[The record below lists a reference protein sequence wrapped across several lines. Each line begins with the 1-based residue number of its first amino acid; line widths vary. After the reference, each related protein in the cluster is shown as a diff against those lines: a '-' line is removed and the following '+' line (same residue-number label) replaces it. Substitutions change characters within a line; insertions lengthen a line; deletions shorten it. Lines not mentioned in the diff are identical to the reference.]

1 MKMAKQYPMTKY
13 DLSILIPAR
22 NEMFLART
30 IQDIL
35 ENIEGNTEIITV
47 LDGAWADPGIPD
59 NDRVTIVYLPESVG
73 QRAATNIACK
83 LSSAKYVMKADAH
96 TAWDKGFDVK
106 MMEDMQDDWTMVPV
120 MRNLHAFDW
129 VCEDGHRRYQGPS
142 GPCKDCGKETTRDVV
157 WIAKKSPQ
165 STAYRFDTEMHFQYH
180 GEWKKKQQGDL
191 VETPSLQGSAFM
203 CTREKY
209 WELELSEESL
219 GSWGQ
224 QGVEVAMK
232 TWLSGGRVIVNKR
245 TWYAH
250 MFRTQ
255 GGDFSFPYPQRPMSE
270 IVATREKTRELF
282 VNGTWPKAKHDF
294 AWYLDK
300 FKPLP
305 GWHDNTVDKNIGD
318 MEIPDDTRKGI
329 IFFTDNRLNLKI
341 AHAVQKQLK
350 RIGLPIISSSLK
362 PMTFG
367 DKNVVID
374 AERGYHTYFKQI
386 VAALETSTAEIV
398 FFCEHDVLYPPEH
411 FEFTP
416 PTKDKFYY
424 NQNWVKMDWE
434 TKNAVSWEADQV
446 SGLVCYRELALDHYR
461 KVLAAFNPETFK
473 RSFEP
478 GSGKN
483 SEAWMSKV
491 PYLDIRQP
499 NALTKSKWSLADFRD
514 KSTAKNFRQTNCPE
528 WALPLIP

>member
-1 MKMAKQYPMTKY
+1 MPKY

-35 ENIEGNTEIITV
+35 ENSSERTEVIAV
-47 LDGAWADPGIPD
+47 LDGAWADPQVPD
-59 NDRVTIVYLPESVG
+59 HDRVTLVYLPESVG
-73 QRAATNIACK
+73 QRAATNLACR
-83 LSSAKYVMKADAH
+83 LSKAKYVMKADAH
-96 TAWDKGFDVK
+96 TAWDKDFDTK
-106 MMEDMQDDWTMVPV
+106 MIEAMEEAGDDVTMVPV
-120 MRNLHAFDW
+120 MRNLHAFNW
-129 VCEDGHRRYQGPS
+129 VCPDGHTRYQGPS
-142 GPCKDCGKETTRDVV
+142 GPCNECGKPTERDVV
-157 WIAKKSPQ
+157 WIPKPSPQ

-180 GEWKKKQQGDL
+180 GEWKKKQEGEL

-209 WELELSEESL
+209 WELNLSDEAL

-232 TWLSGGRVIVNKR
+232 TWLSGGRVLVNKR

-255 GGDFSFPYPQRPMSE
+255 GGDFSFPYPQRPYSE
-270 IVATREKTRELF
+270 IVATREKTRDLF
-282 VNGTWPKAKHDF
+282 VNGKWDKAKHTF
-294 AWYLDK
+294 QWYLDK

-318 MEIPDDTRKGI
+318 MEIPDDNKKGI

-350 RIGLPIISSSLK
+350 KIGLPIISSSLK

-374 AERGYHTYFKQI
+374 GERGYHTYFKQI

-416 PTKDKFYY
+416 PDDKFYY
-424 NQNWVKMDWE
+424 NQNWIKAEWKDGW
-434 TKNAVSWEADQV
+434 TGRAVAWDADQV
-446 SGLVCYRELALDHYR
+446 SGLVVNRETALAHYKKILDN
-461 KVLAAFNPETFK
+461 FNPETFN

-478 GSGKN
+478 QGGV
-483 SEAWMSKV
+483 AWRSKV
-491 PYLDIRQP
+491 PYVDIRQP
-499 NALTKSKWSLADFRD
+499 NTLTKSKWSLDDFRD
-514 KSTAKNFRQTNCPE
+514 KSSAKNFRQIILPE
-528 WALPLIP
+528 WAKELLG